1 MDNLINM
8 ETLITAIARLL
19 IVVFGCVALSGCGSL
34 LTEDVVKK
42 DQVILVVPDQLLQ
55 APGTWTTL
63 EQTQH
68 E

>member
-1 MDNLINM
+1 METLNM

-42 DQVILVVPDQLLQ
+42 DQVILVVPDQLLE

-63 EQTQH
+63 ERK
-68 E
+68 ER

>member
-1 MDNLINM
+1 METLM

-19 IVVFGCVALSGCGSL
+19 IVVFGCMALSGCGSL

-42 DQVILVVPDQLLQ
+42 DQVILVVPDQLLE

-63 EQTQH
+63 EHTQH
-68 E
+68 EQ

>member
-1 MDNLINM
+1 METLM

-19 IVVFGCVALSGCGSL
+19 IVVFGCVALSGCESL

-42 DQVILVVPDQLLQ
+42 DQVILVVPDQLLE

-63 EQTQH
+63 ERK
-68 E
+68 ER

>member
-1 MDNLINM
+1 M

-19 IVVFGCVALSGCGSL
+19 IVAFGCMALSGCGSL

-63 EQTQH
+63 ERK
-68 E
+68 ER

>member
-1 MDNLINM
+1 METLINM

-19 IVVFGCVALSGCGSL
+19 IIIFGCVALSGCGSL

-42 DQVILVVPDQLLQ
+42 DQVILVVPDQLLE

-63 EQTQH
+63 ERK
-68 E
+68 ER